1 MPITINTATR
11 LTKGIMRSSNTVGV
25 LGAIFTIYHKH
36 PLEITTAIAKT
47 VIAIAV
53 RKANLLINAASRSLM
68 SKGIV
73 TAKYSPTNPTYNATG
88 SRKDIRNVP
97 TRLLGS
103 YLPIRRT
110 NGKTTL

>member
-1 MPITINTATR
+1 
-11 LTKGIMRSSNTVGV
+11 
-25 LGAIFTIYHKH
+25 
-36 PLEITTAIAKT
+36 
-47 VIAIAV
+47 
-53 RKANLLINAASRSLM
+53 M